1 MIADFTDRR
10 PALSAVLIAL
20 LFTLVPGAFVVAVE
34 LAFGG
39 EADPM
44 VAVVIYAA
52 VLQVLLWCKVE
63 RPVLIML
70 PLIMAILGFIVS
82 EIVYTVSLSRAPV
95 GAGPSPLALIF
106 SSALV
111 ILFGAEGA
119 GSIGGLLVYG
129 VIVIF
134 KKLREVIACR

>member
-20 LFTLVPGAFVVAVE
+20 LFTGVPGVFMLIAGQMSGGGVNSAKIVFVYE
-34 LAFGG
+34 L
-39 EADPM
+39 
-44 VAVVIYAA
+44 I
-52 VLQVLLWCKVE
+52 LQVILWCKVE

-129 VIVIF
+129 VIIIF
-134 KKLREVIACR
+134 KKLWEIIACR